1 MHIGGGPNDSGTKAP
16 FVAAIDAHARDFE
29 SCAGLLEQPGVR
41 GTFGID
47 LLVAADGGH
56 PQTSNVRTVLSG
68 EDFKKCMVSAFE
80 SVEFARPKHGK
91 TKLSYSVR
99 IEPR

>member
-1 MHIGGGPNDSGTKAP
+1 MHIGGGPNDPGTKAP
-16 FVAAIDAHARDFE
+16 FVAAIDARVHDFE
-29 SCAGLLEQPGVR
+29 HCAALLDPSGAM

-47 LLVAADGGH
+47 LLVSAGGGH

-68 EDFKKCMVSAFE
+68 EDFKKCMVAAFQN
-80 SVEFARPKHGK
+80 VEFAHPKHGK

-99 IEPR
+99 IGPR